1 MNVRQLEDDGGRKVL
16 QIDVPWAEIAA
27 DYQDLVARYAKVRV
41 QGFRAGK
48 TPLSLIEQRFK
59 KEIVN
64 DLKALVT
71 QRFGREALREARAEA
86 LGPLEASEI
95 ACEPGKPFRTSLR
108 YFPMPEFQ
116 LPDLADLKTD
126 DDGTDP
132 RDHISRRL
140 LELVPFEVPDELI
153 RQELD
158 LDGLAV
164 SIRGGGPWR
173 AAADRI
179 RLMLILKK
187 IARREGIDVDETD
200 VSKRIAEK
208 AKEFGTTKE
217 ALKKELEEGGG
228 MARLKDMLL
237 AESTLEYLMGGG
249 SAINST
255 TGGVQWNNSKK
266 HW

>member
-1 MNVRQLEDDGGRKVL
+1 MNITQLNDDGGRKVL
-16 QIDVPWAEIAA
+16 QIEAPWSDIAA
-27 DYQDLVARYAKVRV
+27 DYQDLVTRYAKVRV

-48 TPLSLIEQRFK
+48 APLQVVEQRFK
-59 KEIVN
+59 KEIID
-64 DLKALVT
+64 DLKAFITKRL
-71 QRFGREALREARAEA
+71 GREALREAGAEA
-86 LGPLEASEI
+86 LGLLEASEI
-95 ACEPGKPFRTSLR
+95 ACEPGKPFRASLR

-158 LDGLAV
+158 LDGLTV
-164 SIRGGGPWR
+164 SMRGGGPWR

-187 IARREGIDVDETD
+187 IARQEGIDVDETD
-200 VSKRIAEK
+200 VGKRIAEK
-208 AKEFGTTKE
+208 AIEFGTTKE
-217 ALKKELEEGGG
+217 SLQKELEEGGG
-228 MARLKDMLL
+228 TARLKDMLL
-237 AESTLEYLMGGG
+237 AESTLEYLMGGSG
-249 SAINST
+249 IKT
-255 TGGVQWNNSKK
+255 QP
-266 HW
+266 